1 MDSTF
6 TVADRRTPDAQRE
19 CWVGAGALPA
29 FERPDRLPFVGMS
42 RPTGDRDGRGPL
54 PPRLDPRA
62 GRARPGE
69 EYPDVRRRRPG
80 SGRRGLVRATR
91 IIAAVVS
98 FLVLAGSGYGWAAY
112 RTFAGGIRHV
122 DAIGSGPDYDG
133 SAQNILLVGD
143 DSRPANA
150 SPALLAELSTQEDG
164 GSVNTDT
171 VMLLHIPAGG
181 GQATVISFPRDSW
194 VDIPGHGKGKLNSAF
209 ARGAAGGGGDA
220 GGMKLLITVVQ
231 NLTNLHVDHFVK
243 VSLLGFYQIAEALGP
258 IQVCLNQAAHDPY
271 SGTDLPAGVSTL
283 NAKQALSFV
292 RQRHYLPRG
301 DLDREVRQQY
311 FLSTELRKATSTGV
325 VLNPSRLKKLLDAVS
340 SALETDPGLDLL
352 QFASQFKGLSAGN
365 VRFTTIP
372 ILGTPT
378 ITDANGNRVS
388 IVAVDFAALPAFISR
403 VVGPPSAYT
412 SASAADP
419 HQVSVEVQNGT
430 GVRGL
435 AGSQAQAL
443 SGLGFRIA
451 GTATAPDHTTITTVE
466 YPVGKE
472 SAAKAVAAR
481 LPGVAVAQSSA
492 VSQVTLTLGSDDVR
506 VATGASSGGSG
517 GGAASSSAPAPKS
530 PAGPAKSYTAAD
542 CIN

>member
-1 MDSTF
+1 
-6 TVADRRTPDAQRE
+6 VQH
-19 CWVGAGALPA
+19 PA
-29 FERPDRLPFVGMS
+29 
-42 RPTGDRDGRGPL
+42 
-54 PPRLDPRA
+54 A
-62 GRARPGE
+62 GR
-69 EYPDVRRRRPG
+69 RR
-80 SGRRGLVRATR
+80 LVRTTR
-91 IIAAVVS
+91 ILAAVVS

-122 DAIGSGPDYDG
+122 DAIRSGPDYDG

-150 SPALLAELSTQEDG
+150 SPALLAELSTQQDG

-194 VDIPGHGKGKLNSAF
+194 VEIPGHGKGKLNSAF
-209 ARGAAGGGGDA
+209 ARGAAGGGDA
-220 GGMKLLITVVQ
+220 AGMRLLISVVQ
-231 NLTNLHVDHFVK
+231 NLTQLHVDHFVK

-258 IQVCLNQAAHDPY
+258 IQVCLNQPAHDAY

-292 RQRHYLPRG
+292 RQRHGLPRG

-325 VLNPSRLKKLLDAVS
+325 VLNPSRLAKLLNAVS

-352 QFASQFKGLSAGN
+352 QFATQFKGVSAGN

-372 ILGTPT
+372 TLGTPT
-378 ITDANGNRVS
+378 ITDAAGNRVS

-403 VVGPPSAYT
+403 IVGPPSAYA

-419 HQVSVEVQNGT
+419 QEVSVEVRNGT
-430 GVRGL
+430 GIRGL
-435 AGSQAQAL
+435 AASQAQQL
-443 SGLGFRIA
+443 GGLGFGIA
-451 GTATAPDHTTITTVE
+451 GTTTAEEHTTITTVE
-466 YPVGKE
+466 YPAGKE
-472 SAAKAVAAR
+472 AQAKAVAVR
-481 LPGVAVAQSSA
+481 LPGVAVVQSSS
-492 VSQVTLTLGSDDVR
+492 VSQVTLTLGTDGVR
-506 VATGASSGGSG
+506 VATGQASGGSSSGGSG
-517 GGAASSSAPAPKS
+517 GSGGGVAASSSAPAPS
-530 PAGPAKSYTAAD
+530 TSAPAKSYSATA